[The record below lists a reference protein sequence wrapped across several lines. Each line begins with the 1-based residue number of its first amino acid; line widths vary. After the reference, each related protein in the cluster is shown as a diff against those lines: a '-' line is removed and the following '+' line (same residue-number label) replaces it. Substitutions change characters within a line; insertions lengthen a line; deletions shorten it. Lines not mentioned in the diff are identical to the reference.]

1 MTPEQHI
8 KLQIINV
15 AFKWENETYIL
26 PPLSNIDDEYDK
38 YQESFK
44 YGDNIQDAESVV
56 REGDD
61 ETEIPSPDSRHYE
74 SKSVASKMDDG
85 TWVGWIYWYGGGKH
99 GEPEA
104 MDWISD
110 AYFLDC
116 KETTKMV
123 TVRSFSKV

>member
-8 KLQIINV
+8 KLQIIKI

-26 PPLSNIDDEYDK
+26 SPLSNIDDEYDK

-44 YGDNIQDAESVV
+44 YGDNIQDAENEV
-56 REGDD
+56 RGGDD

-85 TWVGWIYWYGGGKH
+85 TWVGWTYWYGGGKW

-116 KETTKMV
+116 NETTKMV